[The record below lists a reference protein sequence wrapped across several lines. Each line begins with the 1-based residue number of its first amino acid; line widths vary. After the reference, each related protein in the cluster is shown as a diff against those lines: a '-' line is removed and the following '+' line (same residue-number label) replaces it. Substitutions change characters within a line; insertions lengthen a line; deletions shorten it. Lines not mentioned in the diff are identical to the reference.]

1 MRSIAGRPL
10 RARFVGWIAVLLM
23 SGCVTTQLTSS
34 GDAVRVTSNPE
45 VVRGCTYIGNAT
57 ASDRMNGG
65 VAGKDAA
72 RENTDRRLRNKA
84 AEMGGDTVHLM
95 SDDYGWSGAAARGE
109 VYRCANDP
117 RPTE

>member
-1 MRSIAGRPL
+1 MIAKRNIA
-10 RARFVGWIAVLLM
+10 RAAALGACFALA
-23 SGCVTTQLTSS
+23 SCVTTKLTTA
-34 GDAVRVTSNPE
+34 GDDVRVTKNPE
-45 VVRGCTYIGNAT
+45 VVRGCEYIGNAT

-65 VAGKDAA
+65 IAGKDAA

-109 VYRCANDP
+109 VYRC
-117 RPTE
+117 RGTSTR